1 MAVPEQTPYQEYTAN
16 GVATSFAVAFQCLSK
31 DTLIVTINGV
41 EQSSTLWSFTGGN
54 IVFVSA
60 PLNNSIVGIKR
71 TTSLKREVTYN
82 SYSNSMLPTVFNS
95 DFDRIWHVLQE
106 YQFSLDSKVA
116 TSRKINTSGNLQ
128 GGGSLEEDLTLSLK
142 DQAVI
147 TDYQFGSSVKIP
159 VITLNQDGTVKSIFE
174 SDLSGIAPALTYI
187 PWSNV
192 LNKPTTLNGY
202 GITNA
207 YTKLEANAAFIEDAE
222 KGVASGV
229 ATLDASSK
237 IPVAQLPIATEAA
250 IGAAEIATQIETNAT
265 TDDTRFVTPKKLF
278 AGLRNHLNVTGI
290 APMFAC
296 RAWVNF
302 NGTGTLQILGSGNVS
317 SITDNGVGDYTLN
330 FTTPMPNSNY
340 SISGS
345 TVSDNVS
352 RVSNIVS
359 LKAIAGAGAI
369 SLKTTTQVQVA
380 VGSNAALF
388 DLSNVSIG
396 VIC

>member
-106 YQFSLDSKVA
+106 YQFSLDGKAA

-174 SDLSGIAPALTYI
+174 SDLSGITPALTYI
-187 PWSNV
+187 PWANV

-202 GITNA
+202 GIINA
-207 YTKLEANAAFIEDAE
+207 YTKTEANAAFIEDAE
-222 KGVASGV
+222 KGAASGL
-229 ATLDASSK
+229 APLDANVKVDPIYLPQSK
-237 IPVAQLPIATEAA
+237 ETTFGVAKIATTA
-250 IGAAEIATQIETNAT
+250 IAQEGVND
-265 TDDTRFVTPKKLF
+265 TDFITAKKLR
-278 AGLRNHLNVTGI
+278 GVLNDQAFGVGQSNAEVTRVSGTTYTNTTNKTI
-290 APMFAC
+290 VFILQE
-296 RAWVNF
+296 RAD
-302 NGTGTLQILGSGNVS
+302 GTR
-317 SITDNGVGDYTLN
+317 SITVDGLIVAWSAGNLVDQTLVA
-330 FTTPMPNSNY
+330 FVP
-340 SISGS
+340 SGS
-345 TVSDNVS
+345 TYSYS
-352 RVSNIVS
+352 
-359 LKAIAGAGAI
+359 
-369 SLKTTTQVQVA
+369 
-380 VGSNAALF
+380 GSGTCLEF
-388 DLSNVSIG
+388 S
-396 VIC
+396 

>member
-174 SDLSGIAPALTYI
+174 SDLSGITPALTYI
-187 PWSNV
+187 PWVNV
-192 LNKPTTLNGY
+192 LNKPTTLNGH

-207 YTKLEANAAFIEDAE
+207 YTKLEVDSAFIKDS
-222 KGVASGV
+222 KRGVASGV
-229 ATLDASSK
+229 APLNANTKVDEVYLSAATESTKGTAMIASS
-237 IPVAQLPIATEAA
+237 ISVNAA
-250 IGAAEIATQIETNAT
+250 
-265 TDDTRFVTPKKLF
+265 TDDARFVTPLKLL
-278 AGLRNHLNVTGI
+278 GGVKNHLNVSGD
-290 APMFAC
+290 APMYAC

-302 NGTGTLQILGSGNVS
+302 NGVGVVTINAGGNVS
-317 SITDNGVGDYTLN
+317 SITDNGIGDYTIN
-330 FTTPMPNSNY
+330 FLTAMPHTNY
-340 SISGS
+340 SIAAIPSEYSDGS
-345 TVSDNVS
+345 PLA
-352 RVSNIVS
+352 VS
-359 LKAIAGAGAI
+359 LRMSGTSPLLKTASSVRASTRSGYNSQLLDVNAI
-369 SLKTTTQVQVA
+369 SIQV
-380 VGSNAALF
+380 F
-388 DLSNVSIG
+388 
-396 VIC
+396 C

>member
-174 SDLSGIAPALTYI
+174 SDLSGITPALTYI
-187 PWSNV
+187 PWVNV

-222 KGVASGV
+222 KGVASGIAPLNANAKV
-229 ATLDASSK
+229 DDAYLSAATESTKGAAMIASSISVK
-237 IPVAQLPIATEAA
+237 VAA
-250 IGAAEIATQIETNAT
+250 
-265 TDDTRFVTPKKLF
+265 DDSRFVTPLKLLL
-278 AGLRNHLNVTGI
+278 GLKNHLNVSGD

-302 NGTGTLQILGSGNVS
+302 NGTGTVAIRASGNVS
-317 SITDNGVGDYTLN
+317 SITDNGAGDYTINLTTALIDADFSVGGN
-330 FTTPMPNSNY
+330 AKRVNTSLFGTAGESTTPHCYGKTSSSFSIRTGTANY
-340 SISGS
+340 
-345 TVSDNVS
+345 TQDCE
-352 RVSNIVS
+352 IVD
-359 LKAIAGAGAI
+359 L
-369 SLKTTTQVQVA
+369 QVVR
-380 VGSNAALF
+380 
-388 DLSNVSIG
+388 
-396 VIC
+396 

>member
-106 YQFSLDSKVA
+106 YQFSLDGKVA

-174 SDLSGIAPALTYI
+174 SDLSGITPALTYI
-187 PWSNV
+187 PWANV

-202 GITNA
+202 GIINA
-207 YTKLEANAAFIEDAE
+207 YTKTEANAAFIEDAE
-222 KGVASGV
+222 KGVANGV
-229 ATLDASSK
+229 ATLDANAK
-237 IPVAQLPIATEAA
+237 IPATQLPLNNTLISESTTQAATAA
-250 IGAAEIATQIETNAT
+250 MAKKLNDEKLAITAAFGIGQTWQNVKSSRAVDTNYTNAT
-265 TDDTRFVTPKKLF
+265 GKAIVVNVSVGGDGVSPTITATVGGVPFVIAGDATPY
-278 AGLRNHLNVTGI
+278 NIV
-290 APMFAC
+290 P
-296 RAWVNF
+296 V
-302 NGTGTLQILGSGNVS
+302 GNV
-317 SITDNGVGDYTLN
+317 
-330 FTTPMPNSNY
+330 
-340 SISGS
+340 
-345 TVSDNVS
+345 
-352 RVSNIVS
+352 IVP
-359 LKAIAGAGAI
+359 AGATYKI
-369 SLKTTTQVQVA
+369 SATAAVTTWYE
-380 VGSNAALF
+380 LR
-388 DLSNVSIG
+388 
-396 VIC
+396 

>member
-174 SDLSGIAPALTYI
+174 SDLSGITPALTYI
-187 PWSNV
+187 PWVNV
-192 LNKPTTLNGY
+192 LNKPTTLNGH

-222 KGVASGV
+222 KGVASGIAPLNANAKV
-229 ATLDASSK
+229 DDAYLSAATESTKGTAMIASSISVK
-237 IPVAQLPIATEAA
+237 AA
-250 IGAAEIATQIETNAT
+250 
-265 TDDTRFVTPKKLF
+265 TDDARFVTPLKLL
-278 AGLRNHLNVTGI
+278 GGIKNHLNVTGN
-290 APMFAC
+290 APMYAC

-302 NGTGTLQILGSGNVS
+302 NGVGVVAINSSGNVS
-317 SITDNGVGDYTLN
+317 SITDLGVGNYQANLTVAMPHAN
-330 FTTPMPNSNY
+330 YATPA
-340 SISGS
+340 
-345 TVSDNVS
+345 NVGM
-352 RVSNIVS
+352 VANGTEGGFINIYD
-359 LKAIAGAGAI
+359 
-369 SLKTTTQVQVA
+369 KTTTAFKILIYGYAAKVQDPIEI
-380 VGSNAALF
+380 NF
-388 DLSNVSIG
+388 G

>member
-71 TTSLKREVTYN
+71 KTSLKREVTYN

-128 GGGSLEEDLTLSLK
+128 GGGSLEQDLTLSLK

-174 SDLSGIAPALTYI
+174 SDLSGITPTLTYI
-187 PWSNV
+187 PWANV

-207 YTKLEANAAFIEDAE
+207 YTKTEANAAFIEDAE

-229 ATLDASSK
+229 APLNANAKVDDAYLSAATESTKGTAMIASSISVK
-237 IPVAQLPIATEAA
+237 AA
-250 IGAAEIATQIETNAT
+250 
-265 TDDTRFVTPKKLF
+265 TDDARFVTPLKLLL
-278 AGLRNHLNVTGI
+278 GLKNHLNVSGD
-290 APMFAC
+290 APMYAC

-302 NGTGTLQILGSGNVS
+302 NGVGVVAINSSGNVS
-317 SITDNGVGDYTLN
+317 SITDNGVGDYTIN
-330 FTTPMPNSNY
+330 FLTPMPHANY
-340 SISGS
+340 SLSAIPSEYNDGS
-345 TVSDNVS
+345 VLA
-352 RVSNIVS
+352 VS
-359 LKAIAGAGAI
+359 LRMNGTAPL
-369 SLKTTTQVQVA
+369 LKTTASARVSTRSTYDAKV
-380 VGSNAALF
+380 F
-388 DLSNVSIG
+388 DVNSISAQ

>member
-71 TTSLKREVTYN
+71 KTSLKREVTYN

-128 GGGSLEEDLTLSLK
+128 GGGSLEQDLTLSLK

-174 SDLSGIAPALTYI
+174 SDLSGITPTLTYI
-187 PWSNV
+187 PWANV

-207 YTKLEANAAFIEDAE
+207 YTKTEANAAFIEDAE

-237 IPVAQLPIATEAA
+237 IPVAQLPTATEAA
-250 IGAAEIATQIETNAT
+250 IGAAEIATQIETNAA
-265 TDDTRFVTPKKLF
+265 TDDTRFVTPKKLY

-290 APMFAC
+290 APMYAC

-302 NGTGTLQILGSGNVS
+302 DGDGVLAIKGSGNVS
-317 SITDNGVGDYTLN
+317 SVTDNGIGDYTIN
-330 FTTPMPNSNY
+330 FTTAMPDANY
-340 SISGS
+340 SFTSSAIEYS
-345 TVSDNVS
+345 TVAPAYIALRMTVVAPTLKSVNGF
-352 RVSNIVS
+352 RVIAKTPSATNAVDLNNIS
-359 LKAIAGAGAI
+359 I
-369 SLKTTTQVQVA
+369 QVA
-380 VGSNAALF
+380 R
-388 DLSNVSIG
+388 
-396 VIC
+396 

>member
-147 TDYQFGSSVKIP
+147 ADYQFGSSVKIP

-174 SDLSGIAPALTYI
+174 IDLSGITPALTYI
-187 PWSNV
+187 PWVNV

-222 KGVASGV
+222 KGVASGI
-229 ATLDASSK
+229 APLDANTKVDPLYLPAATALKAGVMKLNNTLASASETQALTAAQGKVLNDQAFGVGQSWVDVRSTRLVNTLYTNATNKPISVSIANPVVYWNEFSIVVGGVVIQSS
-237 IPVAQLPIATEAA
+237 VNNYQLPISIIFNVPVGATYRVNS
-250 IGAAEIATQIETNAT
+250 GAFGITGGVTAVWAE
-265 TDDTRFVTPKKLF
+265 
-278 AGLRNHLNVTGI
+278 LR
-290 APMFAC
+290 
-296 RAWVNF
+296 
-302 NGTGTLQILGSGNVS
+302 
-317 SITDNGVGDYTLN
+317 
-330 FTTPMPNSNY
+330 
-340 SISGS
+340 
-345 TVSDNVS
+345 
-352 RVSNIVS
+352 
-359 LKAIAGAGAI
+359 
-369 SLKTTTQVQVA
+369 
-380 VGSNAALF
+380 
-388 DLSNVSIG
+388 
-396 VIC
+396 

>member
-106 YQFSLDSKVA
+106 YQFSLDGKVA

-174 SDLSGIAPALTYI
+174 SDLSGITPALTYI
-187 PWSNV
+187 PWANV
-192 LNKPTTLNGY
+192 LNKPNTLNGY

-222 KGVASGV
+222 KGVASGI
-229 ATLDASSK
+229 APLDANTKVDPLYLPAATALEAGVMKLNNTLASASETQALTAAQGKVLNDQDFGVNQAWVNVRSTRLVNTLYTNDTNKPISVSIANPNVYWNEFSIVVGGVVIQSS
-237 IPVAQLPIATEAA
+237 ANNYQLPISIIFNVPVGATYRVNS
-250 IGAAEIATQIETNAT
+250 GASGITGGVTAVWAE
-265 TDDTRFVTPKKLF
+265 
-278 AGLRNHLNVTGI
+278 LR
-290 APMFAC
+290 
-296 RAWVNF
+296 
-302 NGTGTLQILGSGNVS
+302 
-317 SITDNGVGDYTLN
+317 
-330 FTTPMPNSNY
+330 
-340 SISGS
+340 
-345 TVSDNVS
+345 
-352 RVSNIVS
+352 
-359 LKAIAGAGAI
+359 
-369 SLKTTTQVQVA
+369 
-380 VGSNAALF
+380 
-388 DLSNVSIG
+388 
-396 VIC
+396 

>member
-106 YQFSLDSKVA
+106 YQFSLDGKVA
-116 TSRKINTSGNLQ
+116 TSIKINTSGNLQ

-174 SDLSGIAPALTYI
+174 SDLSGITPALTYI

-192 LNKPTTLNGY
+192 LNKPNTLNGY

-237 IPVAQLPIATEAA
+237 IPVAQLPTATEAA
-250 IGAAEIATQIETNAT
+250 IGAAEIATQIETNAA

-302 NGTGTLQILGSGNVS
+302 NGVGVVAINSSGNVS
-317 SITDNGVGDYTLN
+317 SITDLGVGNYQANLTVAMPHAN
-330 FTTPMPNSNY
+330 YATPA
-340 SISGS
+340 
-345 TVSDNVS
+345 NVGM
-352 RVSNIVS
+352 VANGTAGGFINIYD
-359 LKAIAGAGAI
+359 
-369 SLKTTTQVQVA
+369 KTTTAFKILIYNYAAVVQDPIEI
-380 VGSNAALF
+380 NF
-388 DLSNVSIG
+388 G

>member
-106 YQFSLDSKVA
+106 YQFSLDGKVA
-116 TSRKINTSGNLQ
+116 TSIKINTSGNLQ

-174 SDLSGIAPALTYI
+174 SDLSGITPALTYI

-192 LNKPTTLNGY
+192 LNKPNTLNGY

-207 YTKLEANAAFIEDAE
+207 YTKTEANAAFIEDAE

-237 IPVAQLPIATEAA
+237 IPVAQLPTATEAA
-250 IGAAEIATQIETNAT
+250 IGAAEIATQIETNAA
-265 TDDTRFVTPKKLF
+265 TDDTRFVTPKKLL
-278 AGLRNHLNVTGI
+278 AGLKNHLNVSGN
-290 APMFAC
+290 APMYAC

-302 NGTGTLQILGSGNVS
+302 DGVGVVAINSSGNVS
-317 SITDNGVGDYTLN
+317 SITDNGIGDYTVN
-330 FTTPMPNSNY
+330 FLTQMPHANY
-340 SISGS
+340 SLSAIPSEYSDGS
-345 TVSDNVS
+345 PLA
-352 RVSNIVS
+352 VS
-359 LKAIAGAGAI
+359 LRM
-369 SLKTTTQVQVA
+369 SDTSPLLKTTSSVR
-380 VGSNAALF
+380 
-388 DLSNVSIG
+388 VSTRSGYNSRVLDVNSISAQ

>member
-106 YQFSLDSKVA
+106 YQFSLDGKVA

-174 SDLSGIAPALTYI
+174 SDLSGITPALTYI
-187 PWSNV
+187 PWVNV

-207 YTKLEANAAFIEDAE
+207 YTKSEANTTFIEDSE
-222 KGVASGV
+222 KGAASGV
-229 ATLDASSK
+229 ATLAANSK
-237 IPVAQLPIATEAA
+237 IPAIQLPAATEAA
-250 IGAAEIATQIETNAT
+250 IGAAEIATQSEVNVG
-265 TDDTRFVTPKKLF
+265 TDDTRSVTPLKLKAVAF
-278 AGLRNHLNVTGI
+278 GIGQTLKDVTASRALGITYTNPSDKTILIYVLSTKISNTSLNFKLTVGAFVMQTPVNSTGSV
-290 APMFAC
+290 AQA
-296 RAWVNF
+296 
-302 NGTGTLQILGSGNVS
+302 
-317 SITDNGVGDYTLN
+317 SITFY
-330 FTTPMPNSNY
+330 PIPP
-340 SISGS
+340 
-345 TVSDNVS
+345 
-352 RVSNIVS
+352 
-359 LKAIAGAGAI
+359 
-369 SLKTTTQVQVA
+369 KTTYMVENGDSGGTA
-380 VGSNAALF
+380 VLLRWVEYS
-388 DLSNVSIG
+388 
-396 VIC
+396 

>member
-128 GGGSLEEDLTLSLK
+128 GGGSLEQDLTLSLK

-174 SDLSGIAPALTYI
+174 SDLSGITPALTYT

-192 LNKPTTLNGY
+192 LNKPNTLNGY

-207 YTKLEANAAFIEDAE
+207 YTKLEASAAFIEDAE

-237 IPVAQLPIATEAA
+237 IPVAQLPTATEAA
-250 IGAAEIATQIETNAT
+250 IGAAEIATQIETNAA

-302 NGTGTLQILGSGNVS
+302 NGIGTVAINSSGNVS

-330 FTTPMPNSNY
+330 FLIPMIDEKYSLSTSPNEY
-340 SISGS
+340 DGGAPI
-345 TVSDNVS
+345 TA
-352 RVSNIVS
+352 S
-359 LKAIAGAGAI
+359 LRMVGTAPL
-369 SLKTTTQVQVA
+369 LKTTSSVQVA
-380 VGSNAALF
+380 VGYAFNSTRLDA
-388 DLSNVSIG
+388 NVISIQ
-396 VIC
+396 VFR

>member
-106 YQFSLDSKVA
+106 YQFSLDGKVA

-174 SDLSGIAPALTYI
+174 SDLSGITPALTYI
-187 PWSNV
+187 PWVNV

-202 GITNA
+202 GITDA
-207 YTKLEANAAFIEDAE
+207 YTKSEANTTFIKDSE
-222 KGVASGV
+222 KGAASGV
-229 ATLDASSK
+229 ATLAANSK
-237 IPVAQLPIATEAA
+237 IPVEQLPAATEAA
-250 IGAAEIATQIETNAT
+250 VGAAKIATTAIAQAGTND
-265 TDDTRFVTPKKLF
+265 TDILTAKKLRD
-278 AGLRNHLNVTGI
+278 ALNAEGS
-290 APMFAC
+290 APIFPL
-296 RAWVNF
+296 RAWVCF
-302 NGTGTLQILGSGNVS
+302 RATASGVTVEGSGNVLS
-317 SITDNGVGDYTLN
+317 VIRDSAGLYTITFAVN
-330 FTTPMPNSNY
+330 MPHSNY
-340 SISGS
+340 AVLATGATVAIGASVAKVVSS
-345 TVSDNVS
+345 TVSGTP
-352 RVSNIVS
+352 
-359 LKAIAGAGAI
+359 L
-369 SLKTTTQVQVA
+369 LKTISQVQVGYGNSQSVDA
-380 VGSNAALF
+380 GEYYVGVVA
-388 DLSNVSIG
+388 
-396 VIC
+396 

>member
-106 YQFSLDSKVA
+106 YQFSLDGKVA
-116 TSRKINTSGNLQ
+116 TSIKINTSGNLQ

-187 PWSNV
+187 PWANV

-202 GITNA
+202 GIINA

-237 IPVAQLPIATEAA
+237 IPVAQLPTATEAA
-250 IGAAEIATQIETNAT
+250 IGAAEIATQIETNAA
-265 TDDTRFVTPKKLF
+265 TDDTRFVTPKKLL
-278 AGLRNHLNVTGI
+278 AGLKNHLNVSGN
-290 APMFAC
+290 APMYAC

-302 NGTGTLQILGSGNVS
+302 NGVGVVAINSSGNVS
-317 SITDNGVGDYTLN
+317 SITDNGIGDYTIN
-330 FTTPMPNSNY
+330 FLTPMPHANY
-340 SISGS
+340 SLSAIPSEYSDGS
-345 TVSDNVS
+345 PLA
-352 RVSNIVS
+352 VS
-359 LKAIAGAGAI
+359 LRMSGT
-369 SLKTTTQVQVA
+369 SPLLKTTSSVRVSTRSGYNSQVLGV
-380 VGSNAALF
+380 N
-388 DLSNVSIG
+388 SISAQ

>member
-174 SDLSGIAPALTYI
+174 SDLSGITPALTYI
-187 PWSNV
+187 PWVNV
-192 LNKPTTLNGY
+192 LNKPTTLNGH

-207 YTKLEANAAFIEDAE
+207 YTKTEANAAFIEDAE

-237 IPVAQLPIATEAA
+237 IPVAQLPTATEAA
-250 IGAAEIATQIETNAT
+250 IGAAEIATQIETNAA
-265 TDDTRFVTPKKLF
+265 TDDTRFVTPKKLY

-302 NGTGTLQILGSGNVS
+302 DGVGVVAINSSGNVS
-317 SITDNGVGDYTLN
+317 SITDNGIGDYTVN
-330 FTTPMPNSNY
+330 FLTQMPHANY
-340 SISGS
+340 SLSAIPSEYSDGS
-345 TVSDNVS
+345 PLA
-352 RVSNIVS
+352 VS
-359 LKAIAGAGAI
+359 LRMSGT
-369 SLKTTTQVQVA
+369 SPLLKTTSSVRVSTRSGYNSQVLDV
-380 VGSNAALF
+380 N
-388 DLSNVSIG
+388 SISAQ

>member
-174 SDLSGIAPALTYI
+174 SDLSGITPALTYI
-187 PWSNV
+187 PWVNV

-207 YTKLEANAAFIEDAE
+207 YTKSEANTTFIEDSE

-237 IPVAQLPIATEAA
+237 IPVAQLPTATEAA
-250 IGAAEIATQIETNAT
+250 IGAAEIATQIETNAA
-265 TDDTRFVTPKKLF
+265 TDDTRFVTPKKLL
-278 AGLRNHLNVTGI
+278 AGLKNHLNVSGN
-290 APMFAC
+290 APMYAC

-302 NGTGTLQILGSGNVS
+302 DGVGVVAINSSGNVS
-317 SITDNGVGDYTLN
+317 SITDNGIGDYTVN
-330 FTTPMPNSNY
+330 FLTPMPHANY
-340 SISGS
+340 SLSAIPSEYSDGS
-345 TVSDNVS
+345 PLA
-352 RVSNIVS
+352 VS
-359 LKAIAGAGAI
+359 LRMSGT
-369 SLKTTTQVQVA
+369 SPLLKTTSSVRVSTRSGYNSQVLDV
-380 VGSNAALF
+380 N
-388 DLSNVSIG
+388 SISAQ